1 MVMSAIKTAL
11 ETNHS
16 IRLHNVGTT
25 TVRDDNVPI
34 NLEMAATQDGNT
46 LLHAL
51 LIHML
56 RNKDNGNIKPGH
68 IETLKTLVSQRA
80 PFSCS

>member
-1 MVMSAIKTAL
+1 M
-11 ETNHS
+11 
-16 IRLHNVGTT
+16 
-25 TVRDDNVPI
+25 PI